1 MKDWLL
7 YSLLA
12 LVAWGFWAFLPKAAL
27 AWLDPKSVFIYEVIG
42 GALAGLISYF
52 ILRPELGFDIRGI
65 IPSILAGVAGYVGIL
80 CFLYALRTGKVSVVA
95 PLTALYP
102 LVSLALAVLFFREK
116 MNPVQLAGV
125 VLAIVSVVLISHE

>member
-12 LVAWGFWAFLPKAAL
+12 LVAWGFWAFLPKVAL

-65 IPSILAGVAGYVGIL
+65 IPS
-80 CFLYALRTGKVSVVA
+80 SWQ
-95 PLTALYP
+95 
-102 LVSLALAVLFFREK
+102 E
-116 MNPVQLAGV
+116 
-125 VLAIVSVVLISHE
+125 